1 MSSLKVKRLSSNAL
15 LPTRAH
21 PTDAGVDLYYSE
33 FESTEIE
40 AHSFRRL
47 KLKLAIE
54 LPPNTVGLI
63 QGKSGLAGDYG
74 ITTIGN
80 VIDEGY
86 SGEISVVL
94 MNNSDHSFKVFPGMK
109 LAQLLV
115 IPVLYPTIVEVDEV
129 AAGPRGANGFG
140 STGLTKENN
149 SHEAF

>member
-1 MSSLKVKRLSSNAL
+1 MKKLSSNAH

-21 PTDAGVDLYYSE
+21 PTDAGVDLYYPGP
-33 FESTEIE
+33 ESTEIE
-40 AHSFRRL
+40 AHSFQRL
-47 KLKLAIE
+47 KLQLAIQ
-54 LPPNTVGLI
+54 LPANTVGLI
-63 QGKSGLAGDYG
+63 QGKSGLAGEYG

-115 IPVLYPTIVEVDEV
+115 VPILYPVLEEVAEI
-129 AAGPRGANGFG
+129 AAGPRGENGFG
-140 STGLTKENN
+140 STGLIKENTHN
-149 SHEAF
+149 ETK